1 MANSFTTNLNL
12 TKPEV
17 GADTDAWGGHLNTDL
32 DTLDGIFAAGG
43 TAVAINHTGKSAT
56 VTDSLF
62 YIKDNADTTKIAQF
76 DAASITT
83 GTTRTYVL
91 PDVSDT
97 LVTLGA
103 TQTLTAKTLTS
114 PVVGTALI
122 AGTGDGTAT
131 LSAATIRGA
140 SGTGTN
146 ITGTALAIQAGNG
159 TGTGGSGPITFTT
172 AVAGTTGTTANTLAE
187 VMRVTPA
194 GNVGIGTTTPAV
206 KLAISSTDAVLLP
219 VGTTAQRPT
228 GAAGY
233 LRYNSSSSAFEGYNG
248 TAWGSIGG
256 GGGATGSGSD
266 SVFYLNSKTV
276 NASYTVPSGQ
286 NAHSV
291 GPITLGSGFTGTGS
305 ISGTTM
311 QITFVSSGALYIG
324 STISGAGITPG
335 TTIIGFGTGSGGN
348 GTYTLSASYTSIASE
363 TITAS
368 VTVTVPSGSRWVV
381 L

>member
-32 DTLDGIFAAGG
+32 DTLDGIFANGTG
-43 TAVAINHTGKSAT
+43 TAVGLNTVGKNLNVTADNTSFKDAT
-56 VTDSLF
+56 D
-62 YIKDNADTTKIAQF
+62 ATKIAKF
-76 DAASITT
+76 SAAGITT
-83 GTTRTYVL
+83 ATTRTYTL
-91 PDVSDT
+91 PDTSDT
-97 LVTLGA
+97 LAALAA
-103 TQTLTAKTLTS
+103 TQTLTNKTLTS
-114 PVVGTALI
+114 AVINTALI
-122 AGTGDGTAT
+122 AGTGDGTGT
-131 LSAATIRGA
+131 LTGATIRGA
-140 SGTGTN
+140 SAIGTNLTGT
-146 ITGTALAIQAGNG
+146 TLALQAGNG

-172 AVAGTTGTTANTLAE
+172 AAVGTTGSTANTLAE
-187 VMRVTPA
+187 AMRVTPA

-206 KLAISSTDAVLLP
+206 KLAVASTDAVLLP

-233 LRYNSSSSAFEGYNG
+233 LRYNSTSSAFEGYNG
-248 TAWGSIGG
+248 TVWGSI
-256 GGGATGSGSD
+256 GGGATGSGAD

-276 NASYTVPSGQ
+276 NASYSVPSGQ

-305 ISGTTM
+305 ISGTTL
-311 QITFVSSGALYIG
+311 QITVASVGTLYIG
-324 STISGAGITPG
+324 SVISGTGVTSG
-335 TTIIGFGTGSGGN
+335 TTITGFGTGSGGT
-348 GTYTLSASYTSIASE
+348 GTYTVSTSQTVAST

-368 VTVTVPSGSRWVV
+368 VTVTVPSGSRWVI